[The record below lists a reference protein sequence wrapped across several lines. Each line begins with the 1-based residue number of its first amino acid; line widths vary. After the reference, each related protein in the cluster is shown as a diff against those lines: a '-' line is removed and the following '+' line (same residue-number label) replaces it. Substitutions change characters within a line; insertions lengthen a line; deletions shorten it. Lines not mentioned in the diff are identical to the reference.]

1 MSIIRCLIIDDEA
14 LARGLVKAYLHEE
27 DSIEIVG
34 ECADGF
40 EGIKAIQEHQ
50 PDLIFLDVQMP
61 RLSGLE
67 MLELIEKKPV
77 VIFTTA
83 FQEHAIRAFELN
95 AADYLLKPF
104 TKERF
109 KQSLEKAKEKIVRG
123 HSPVEL
129 NQVIEQHAQQ
139 NKLDRIVVKT
149 TTAIKVIPLDQVV
162 YLEAQDD
169 YVMVYTR
176 EGKFLKQQTMKFFEQ
191 GLDPRRFLRIHR
203 SYIVNINEVLRIE
216 PMDKTSYLMILK
228 DNSRLPIS
236 RTGYSLVKKVLDF

>member
-1 MSIIRCLIIDDEA
+1 MSRIRCLIIDDEA
-14 LARGLVKAYLHEE
+14 LARGLVKAYLKEE
-27 DSIEIVG
+27 QDVEIVA

-61 RLSGLE
+61 RISGLE

-109 KQSLEKAKEKIVRG
+109 LQSLEKAREKISRG
-123 HSPVEL
+123 PSSADL
-129 NQVIEQHAQQ
+129 NQVIQQHAQE
-139 NKLDRIVVKT
+139 NKPGRIVVKT
-149 TTAIKVIPLDQVV
+149 ATAIKVIPLEQVL

-191 GLDPRRFLRIHR
+191 VLDPHRFLRIHR
-203 SYIVNINEVLRIE
+203 SYIVNVNEVLRIE

-236 RTGYSLVKKVLDF
+236 RSGYSLVKKVLDF